1 MIPVFKYLYKQL
13 IPGIKKLISPFG
25 IAEWYRQLQTTAD
38 INKSKYSDVTI
49 AKYYYII
56 IIIIERMLLECHLIR
71 IISRT
76 LFKVKI
82 QNKTL
87 CAQFSKIKGMT

>member
-56 IIIIERMLLECHLIR
+56 IIIIERMLLESSSSPFINKLTRATHL
-71 IISRT
+71 
-76 LFKVKI
+76 
-82 QNKTL
+82 Q
-87 CAQFSKIKGMT
+87 